1 MPINTTTEQDREIK
15 AAQSSDH
22 VSNLVA
28 IIEDLDAQ
36 LAAWKDAADCS
47 EPSELKSKLERMD
60 KTLDSLSG

>member
-1 MPINTTTEQDREIK
+1 MLINTTIEQDLEIK

-36 LAAWKDAADCS
+36 LAAWKDASDCT

-60 KTLDSLSG
+60 KTLDSMSS